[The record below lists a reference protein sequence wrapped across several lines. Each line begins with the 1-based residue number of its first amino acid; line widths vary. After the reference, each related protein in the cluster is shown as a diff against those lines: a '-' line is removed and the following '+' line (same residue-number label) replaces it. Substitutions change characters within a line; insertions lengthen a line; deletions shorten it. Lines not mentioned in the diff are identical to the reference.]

1 IPVINISAGGL
12 LFKLDKPVL
21 NQYIIKNTVLQM
33 SILFPERQIEAR
45 GIVFRIEDKTLEY
58 GVKFQ
63 EINELDWKYIE
74 NIAKKMKL

>member
-1 IPVINISAGGL
+1 M
-12 LFKLDKPVL
+12 L